1 MKLKSLELQGFK
13 SFPDKTVLTFNG
25 SGVTAILGPNGSGK
39 SNVSD
44 AVRWVLGELSS
55 KNIRGTKMEDVI
67 FGGSDTRRPMS
78 FAEVTLVMDN
88 TGDSD
93 RLASDYDEVTV
104 TRRYYRSGSSEYL
117 INRAPVRLRDI
128 NELFMN
134 TGIGRSGYSIIGQG
148 KIAEIISQ
156 RSEDRRHIF
165 EEAAGIAK
173 YRYQK
178 QDAEKKLAQVDEN
191 SARVQDILHELSG
204 RVGRLEKDAAKAK
217 IYLELY
223 DRKKAADVSLGLFEI
238 DGLKAKSSEAEL
250 RFSAVKLELESADSE
265 REELEARSQALYG
278 RAQEGKLREDDIS
291 SRIAAQKNAG
301 RDLQSANMVLE
312 NDIRHIDEQL
322 SRTEEEQK
330 LREAALAKAEED
342 ALRLASEK
350 EERKAQKT
358 ALEDRLAALRSDAGE
373 KQAVCDRLT
382 REMEENERLVQ
393 SCSAGITELRVRIGA
408 LQGSHETDTERAEQ
422 LREELDRLSAEAEML
437 AGRMEKAARIIASYD
452 ERIREGKETSEKLTA
467 SAEEKQK
474 EAEAARERAAKLQ
487 LDISGKKQRADALRR
502 MDELLEGYGQ
512 SVRAVMKAAGE
523 HRLRGICG
531 PVSRLISVEP
541 EVSVAIETA
550 LGANI
555 QNIVVE
561 DENAAKAA
569 IAYLKQN
576 NAGRSTFYPITAIRP
591 QPMNV
596 PVSELSCRAGY
607 VGIASEL
614 CRCEEKYRNVISYM
628 LGRTAVFDGIDH
640 AAETAKALG
649 YRVRIV
655 TLDGQ
660 LINAGGSFTGG
671 SVRRDSGMLTRGADI
686 EKLNAETE
694 RQSVRLKRE
703 NDLIAGLQEEIRK
716 IREEAASGSAQQ
728 NLLLSLRQAEATQ
741 LEVLRAQSEADERRL
756 AALRRDEEAAGSQ
769 REQYGAELARLNDA
783 LQKAEADLS
792 RAEQKGEELSRAFGE
807 ADDLLAAWSKQ
818 INELLVSEAA
828 LEKDIE
834 AAENAVAVNASA
846 KGSLAEQLA
855 AGKAF
860 RETLAARRADAGKR
874 IAENRSAASA
884 IGTDVDGLEHELAE
898 VLAGNAELERRQNLL
913 REDMKEKERKR
924 ELLFREYTRLES
936 DTEQLRSETD
946 RLTARLWDDYE
957 LTYGTAQ
964 ALGYPPVT
972 AENRVSVTAERE
984 ELRLKLKQLGSV
996 NASAIE
1002 EYRTEKE
1009 RLDFTEQQFR
1019 DLSAARE
1026 ELSRVVERL
1035 EKEMRVRFADAV
1047 TEINRNFQVIFREL
1061 FGGGNAEIA
1070 LSDPDSPLECGI
1082 EINAAPPGKIIKS
1095 MSLMSGGEQSFTAI
1109 ALIFAI
1115 LNVNPTPFCIFD
1127 EIEAALDE
1135 VNVAH
1140 FAEYMKRYCGKTQFI
1155 VITHRRGTMEAA
1167 DMIYGV
1173 SMPERGISRVL
1184 ALNVNEVEQKI
1195 GVKLK

>member
-117 INRAPVRLRDI
+117 INRSPVRLRDI

-191 SARVQDILHELSG
+191 SARVQDILHELTT

-217 IYLELY
+217 VYLELY

-238 DGLKAKSSEAEL
+238 DGLKVKSQDAEL
-250 RFSAVKLELESADSE
+250 RFSAVKLELENADSE
-265 REELEARSQALYG
+265 REELETRSQTLYN

-322 SRTEEEQK
+322 SRTGEEQK
-330 LREAALAKAEED
+330 LRETALAKAEED
-342 ALRLASEK
+342 AVRLASEK
-350 EERKAQKT
+350 EKQEARKRE
-358 ALEDRLAALRSDAGE
+358 LESRLEELRSDAGE
-373 KQAVCDRLT
+373 KQSLCDRLT
-382 REMEENERLVQ
+382 REMEENEQTLRRCNAAV
-393 SCSAGITELRVRIGA
+393 TELRVRIGS

-422 LREELDRLSAEAEML
+422 LREELERLESETAML
-437 AGRMEKAARIIASYD
+437 AGRMEKASRIIETYD
-452 ERIREGKETSEKLTA
+452 DRIREEAAAGEALTA
-467 SAEEKQK
+467 SVEGKQK
-474 EAEAARERAAKLQ
+474 EMEAARERAAKIQ

-523 HRLRGICG
+523 GRLAGVCG

-555 QNIVVE
+555 QNIIVE
-561 DENAAKAA
+561 DETAAKAA

-596 PVSELSCRAGY
+596 PVSELSRRAGY

-614 CRCEEKYRNVISYM
+614 CRCEEKYRGVISYM

-671 SVRRDSGMLTRGADI
+671 SVRRDSGMLTRSADI

-694 RQSVRLKRE
+694 RQIGRLNRE
-703 NDLIAGLQEEIRK
+703 NELIAKLQNEIRK
-716 IREEAASGSAQQ
+716 LREDAASGTAQH

-741 LEVLRAQSEADERRL
+741 LEVLRVQREADEKRL
-756 AALRRDEEAAGSQ
+756 AVLHRDEEAAGSQ
-769 REQYGAELARLNDA
+769 REQYSAELNRLNEE
-783 LQKAEADLS
+783 LRKAEADCGNT
-792 RAEQKGEELSRAFGE
+792 AEKGEELSRAFGE
-807 ADDLLAAWSKQ
+807 ADDALAALNRQ
-818 INELLVSEAA
+818 LNELLVTGAA

-834 AAENAVAVNASA
+834 AACGAVSVNEAA
-846 KGSLAEQLA
+846 RNSLAEQLSS
-855 AGKAF
+855 GKAF
-860 RETLAARRADAGKR
+860 LETLAERRADAERK
-874 IAENRSAASA
+874 ITENRSAASA
-884 IGTDVDGLEHELAE
+884 IGTDVSGLERELSE
-898 VLAGNAELERRQNLL
+898 VLAENAELERRQNLL

-936 DTEQLRSETD
+936 DTAQLKSETD

-996 NASAIE
+996 NASSIE

-1009 RLDFTEQQFR
+1009 RLDFTEKQFN